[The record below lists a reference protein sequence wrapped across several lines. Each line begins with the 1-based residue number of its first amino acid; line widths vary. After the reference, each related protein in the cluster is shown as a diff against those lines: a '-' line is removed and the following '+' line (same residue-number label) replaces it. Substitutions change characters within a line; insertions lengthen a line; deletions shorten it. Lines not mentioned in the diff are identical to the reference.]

1 MAGADMQGLASGIT
15 NTTRITDETP
25 DVPPGIHSGSS
36 GSRRDG
42 QVNRL
47 PALFAA
53 QGSRFIYD
61 QAPRLVYWEATQS
74 CALACIHCRASA
86 LAHRHPDELRTDE
99 ARELLRQIAAFDP
112 QRPPHLVITGGDPLR
127 RPDLFELIDYGRS
140 LGVSISVTPAGTDA
154 LTPAVIEQFKAA
166 GVAGLALSLDGST
179 PARHDA
185 FRRVDGSFDWTVN
198 GARAITE
205 LGIPLQINTMV
216 TAQTLDDIPHI
227 YSVVRDLGITRWA
240 LFFLITTGRG
250 SSLAEV
256 TPAESERMLNW
267 LAQVSRAPETSF
279 VIKTTEAHH
288 YRRIVAQRMQ
298 RHLSEEA
305 IAATPV
311 GRGFGIRDGNG
322 IIFVSHVGEVY
333 PSGFLPVG
341 VGNVRQEGLVD
352 IYRHSPLL
360 RSLRDAD
367 QLTGKCGD
375 CPFRLICGGSRAR
388 AYAATG
394 DPLASDPLCIYQP
407 RQPK

>member
-1 MAGADMQGLASGIT
+1 MVASSDMQGLAPSAS
-15 NTTRITDETP
+15 D
-25 DVPPGIHSGSS
+25 SSSS
-36 GSRRDG
+36 GLSHDNG
-42 QVNRL
+42 QISRL

-86 LAHRHPDELRTDE
+86 LPHRHPDELTTDE
-99 ARELLRQIAAFDP
+99 ARGLMRQIADFDP
-112 QRPPHLVITGGDPLR
+112 RRPPHLVITGGDPLR
-127 RPDLFELIDYGRS
+127 RPDLFSLIDYGRS
-140 LGVSISVTPAGTDA
+140 LGLSISVTPAGTDA
-154 LTPAVIEQFKAA
+154 LTPAVVRQFKEA
-166 GVAGLALSLDGST
+166 GVASLALSLDGST

-185 FRRVDGSFDWTVN
+185 FRRVDGSFAWTVA
-198 GARAITE
+198 GARAITAA
-205 LGIPLQINTMV
+205 GIPLQINSMV
-216 TAQTLDDIPHI
+216 TAETLDDIPHI
-227 YSVVRDLGITRWA
+227 YEVVRELGITRWA
-240 LFFLITTGRG
+240 LFFLIATGRG

-267 LAQVSRAPETSF
+267 LAQVSRSPETPF

-288 YRRIVAQRMQ
+288 YRRIAAQRMQ
-298 RHLSEEA
+298 RHLSEEQ
-305 IAATPV
+305 IVETPV

-322 IIFVSHVGEVY
+322 IIFVSHLGEVY
-333 PSGFLPVG
+333 PSGFLPLG
-341 VGNVRQEGLVD
+341 VGNIRSDSLVT
-352 IYRHSPLL
+352 IYRDSPML

-407 RQPK
+407 RQPKMKNFG